1 MVPRWSTFR
10 EVRHVALS
18 GLGASSGAWDNRL
31 SRSDEGSEIQNN
43 RPGPARAPG
52 GEEGACCALHRR
64 CGGGSEA
71 RTTRRGGC
79 GVRVRGGRSCSP
91 VRRRAV
97 CPFTRYGTGRVRHP
111 VAKSRIPVALGRL
124 RGHRCGQQQRTAAD
138 GVRSCAGRRCR
149 GAPAPVGAI
158 GPARRRTR
166 RAWHVSSGNR
176 LRVGGRGRVISAA
189 SCRQTATGCAF
200 ARRLAAGKYWCDCDS
215 GV

>member
-124 RGHRCGQQQRTAAD
+124 RGHRCGQQQRPAAD
-138 GVRSCAGRRCR
+138 GVWSLRGPSLPGCSRACRSDRP
-149 GAPAPVGAI
+149 GAPPNAPRVARFVGQSPPSR
-158 GPARRRTR
+158 GQGTGDLGRLLPADGYWVRVCSK
-166 RAWHVSSGNR
+166 ACSGQILVR
-176 LRVGGRGRVISAA
+176 L
-189 SCRQTATGCAF
+189 
-200 ARRLAAGKYWCDCDS
+200 
-215 GV
+215 